1 MCVPASTVTV
11 KVSGMS
17 CGHCAAAVRQEVGA
31 LPGVSGVDV
40 DVTAGTVTIS
50 STAPLQVAAIE
61 AAIGRAGYALA
72 A

>member
-1 MCVPASTVTV
+1 MSVPASTVTV
-11 KVSGMS
+11 RVSGMS

-61 AAIGRAGYALA
+61 AAIGRAGYTLA